1 MYQAPTRWSSHAPP
15 SRPFMK
21 RRRRLPRVAWL
32 HMGCHGR
39 VKIVEDEGA
48 WEMVLPGVHNLAVEV
63 FGGHRGDQAFKQPTV
78 IRITIET
85 QEHPSR
91 CRISA
96 PSIGESRNDL

>member
-1 MYQAPTRWSSHAPP
+1 MVKSCTAEPPIHEAPP
-15 SRPFMK
+15 PIAA
-21 RRRRLPRVAWL
+21 RRLAAWL
-32 HMGCHGR
+32 HMGCHGP
-39 VKIVEDEGA
+39 VEIVEDEGA

-96 PSIGESRNDL
+96 PSIGASRNDL